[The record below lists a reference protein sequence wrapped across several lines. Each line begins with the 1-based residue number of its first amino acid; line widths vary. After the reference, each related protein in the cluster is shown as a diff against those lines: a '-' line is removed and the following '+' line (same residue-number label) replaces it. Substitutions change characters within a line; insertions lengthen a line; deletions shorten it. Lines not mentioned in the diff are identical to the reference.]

1 MGPADAGSGR
11 ARGSSCVIVTVPLA
25 RMFLVVLLL
34 LTPLVVRG
42 EAADQ
47 KASAS
52 PEAPAPSPSP
62 VIPLAEVASRAM
74 EVDALLRAYR
84 TLQASTPATSMIEQ
98 QLPDASAR
106 IGLELERTLS
116 LLPEQ
121 PTLET
126 LGVEQEAWAKRRLLT
141 TTWLDALTRRV
152 THLQQALTRLA
163 DQQQTWTQ
171 TQAAA
176 RAAKAPE
183 PVLAQIAGVLAGI
196 EEARTPLEIQRAVA
210 LDLQT
215 RVAREVARCQAALAQ
230 VAEAQSQAVEGL
242 LEPQRPPIWNAQ
254 WWMGARTLDFRT
266 AREVAA
272 NWWRRIIQ
280 HLRDPAA
287 GVKVHAALFVVLA
300 ALLWAARRWTHRS
313 AAEEGASFATAV
325 FDRPFSAALLVGLAT
340 HPFIYGPA
348 GPETR
353 QLFQVVLLVPLMQ
366 LTRPVVDPRVF
377 SCLLMM
383 AAVFT
388 LDTARRA
395 GGTLAIEPA
404 ILSVEMLAGM
414 LGLGYALTIGS
425 LRRPTAR
432 EAESERLR
440 AYRAVGAVALALF
453 TAGLAGTVLGYL
465 RLGRV
470 IASGMLGSVFL
481 ALLLGAV
488 VRVITGLVAL
498 AFRVWPV
505 RLLRMI
511 EHHRDLLER
520 RTQRVLV
527 WLAFGLWLTYS
538 LDYVGVLGP
547 LRALGQHLLGATIER
562 GALSLSVEDVL
573 AFVLTLWAAYLLS
586 AFLRFA
592 LEEDVYPRVG
602 LARGLSYALSS
613 LLNYVLLALG
623 FLAGLAV
630 LGLDLTKLTIMAGAF
645 GVGIGF
651 GLQSVVNNFVSG
663 LILLFERP
671 IHIGDTIEAG
681 GITGSVRR
689 IGIRSS
695 VVRTG
700 QGAEVIVP
708 NAQLITERV
717 TNWTFSDRQRLIEL
731 PVGVSYSAHPRKVM
745 EMLESV
751 AQAHALVLRQPPPR
765 AFLTGFGDSAMN
777 FELRAW
783 TDQFEQWFQIR
794 SELAAAVYDA
804 GPAAGIAFP
813 SPQLDVRLLQH
824 PLAQPAADPVPE
836 KR

>member
-1 MGPADAGSGR
+1 MS
-11 ARGSSCVIVTVPLA
+11 LA
-25 RMFLVVLLL
+25 RLFLAVLFLFL
-34 LTPLVVRG
+34 LTPVRG

-52 PEAPAPSPSP
+52 QESPSPSP
-62 VIPLAEVASRAM
+62 SSVIPLAAVAARAM
-74 EVDALLRAYR
+74 EMDALLRTYR
-84 TLQASTPATSMIEQ
+84 TLQATTPATSMIEH
-98 QLPDASAR
+98 QLPEAGAL
-106 IGLELERTLS
+106 IGLELERTVS
-116 LLPEQ
+116 LLREQ
-121 PTLET
+121 PPLET
-126 LGVEQEAWAKRRLLT
+126 LGVEQEVWTRRRLLT

-152 THLQQALTRLA
+152 TQLQEALTHLA
-163 DQQQTWTQ
+163 DQQQRWTQ
-171 TQAAA
+171 TQDAA
-176 RAAKAPE
+176 RALQAPE
-183 PVLAQIAGVLAGI
+183 PVLAQIAGVLAAI
-196 EEARTPLEIQRAVA
+196 EEARTPLEAQRAAA
-210 LDLQT
+210 LELQS

-242 LEPQRPPIWNAQ
+242 LEPQRSPIWSAQ
-254 WWMGARTLDFRT
+254 WWMGAQAGG
-266 AREVAA
+266 ARPPRPVAA
-272 NWWRRIIQ
+272 NWWRRILQ
-280 HLRDPAA
+280 HLRDPAS
-287 GVKVHAALFVVLA
+287 GVKVHAALFVVLS
-300 ALLWAARRWTHRS
+300 ALLWAARRWTRRS
-313 AAEEGASFATAV
+313 ATEEGASFATAV

-340 HPFIYGPA
+340 HPLIYGPA

-353 QLFQVVLLVPLMQ
+353 QLFQVMLLIPLMR

-377 SCLLMM
+377 SCLLML
-383 AAVFT
+383 AVVFT

-395 GGTLAIEPA
+395 AGVLAIEPA

-414 LGLGYALTIGS
+414 LGLGYALTIGP
-425 LRRPTAR
+425 LRRPPAG

-453 TAGLAGTVLGYL
+453 AAGLAGTVLGYL

-470 IASGMLGSVFL
+470 IASGVLGSVFL
-481 ALLLGAV
+481 ALLLGPV

-498 AFRVWPV
+498 AFRLWPV
-505 RLLRMI
+505 RLLQMI

-520 RTQRVLV
+520 RTHRVLV

-547 LRALGQHLLGATIER
+547 LRALGQRLLGATIER

-573 AFVLTLWAAYLLS
+573 AFALTLWAAYLVS

-717 TNWTFSDRQRLIEL
+717 TNWTFSDRQRRIEL
-731 PVGVSYSAHPRKVM
+731 PVGVSYGVHPTRVID
-745 EMLESV
+745 MLESV
-751 AQAHALVLRQPPPR
+751 AQAHAQVLRQPAPR
-765 AFLTGFGDSAMN
+765 AFFTGFGDSAMN
-777 FELRAW
+777 FELRVW

-804 GPAAGIAFP
+804 GQAAGISFP
-813 SPQLDVRLLQH
+813 FPQREVRLLQE
-824 PLAQPAADPVPE
+824 PSAPPGAAPAPQRPA
-836 KR
+836 